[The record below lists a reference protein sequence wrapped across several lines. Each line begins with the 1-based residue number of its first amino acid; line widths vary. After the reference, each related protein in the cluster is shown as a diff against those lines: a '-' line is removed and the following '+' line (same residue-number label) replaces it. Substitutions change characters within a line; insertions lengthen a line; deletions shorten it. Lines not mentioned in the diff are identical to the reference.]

1 MKNLPK
7 FHNYREYADSMKPL
21 NDQRFANSRFK
32 TGPLQPKKFNI
43 SPSDEIFCIELSNAE
58 TVFITGGYYEEK
70 EIVLKLSMRDVFGI
84 QSELKPT
91 VIHYAHNE
99 QNGFNS
105 ILCLAISP
113 DDHRI
118 FSSCF
123 SRKILVHDI
132 ERYCTTLIIAFS
144 WPMPHILILF
154 NVQQEPIVA

>member
-1 MKNLPK
+1 MTNFLE
-7 FHNYREYADSMKPL
+7 FHNSREYADSLKPL

-32 TGPLQPKKFNI
+32 TGPLQSKVFKI
-43 SPSDEIFCIELSNAE
+43 SHSTDITCMELSHDE
-58 TVFITGGYYEEK
+58 TFFITGGYYDGK
-70 EIVLKLSMRDVFGI
+70 DNVLKLSMGDVMGI
-84 QSELKPT
+84 KSELKPT

-144 WPMPHILILF
+144 
-154 NVQQEPIVA
+154 